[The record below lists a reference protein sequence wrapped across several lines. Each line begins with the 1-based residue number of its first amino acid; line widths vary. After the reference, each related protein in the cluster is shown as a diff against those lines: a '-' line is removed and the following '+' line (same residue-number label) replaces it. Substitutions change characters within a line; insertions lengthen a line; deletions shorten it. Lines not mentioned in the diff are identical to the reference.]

1 MSIVQ
6 FYNKY
11 INFFVHHDDYPGAS
25 GYLRQKKDENRKV
38 LISDNVFNVPFSD
51 DKS

>member
-1 MSIVQ
+1 MMIIRGV
-6 FYNKY
+6 
-11 INFFVHHDDYPGAS
+11 S
-25 GYLRQKKDENRKV
+25 GYLRQKNENRKV

>member
-1 MSIVQ
+1 MMI
-6 FYNKY
+6 
-11 INFFVHHDDYPGAS
+11 IRG
-25 GYLRQKKDENRKV
+25 RQDIYAKKNENRKV